1 MNRNKL
7 SSFVVSA
14 MIVIFLASMS
24 ACAKKTVPPTA
35 EEPEVARV
43 EEAVGAEADEEEE
56 AVVSE
61 IEEEGMGSA
70 ESLDTEVLDE
80 AEETSLEG
88 RTTPGL
94 FPVYFDFDKSVIK
107 SDQVDRMEKNAVFM
121 EENPGFKV
129 RVEGNCD
136 ERGTNEYNMALGQRR
151 AMSGKKYLVNLGIPE
166 TRLSTISYGEERPIN
181 FGHDELSW
189 SQNRRDDFVV
199 VE

>member
-14 MIVIFLASMS
+14 MIVLFFVSMS
-24 ACAKKTVPPTA
+24 ACAKKTVPPTV
-35 EEPEVARV
+35 EEPDVARV
-43 EEAVGAEADEEEE
+43 EEAVEPEAEEEPM
-56 AVVSE
+56 VSDV
-61 IEEEGMGSA
+61 EEEGLGSA
-70 ESLDTEVLDE
+70 EPLDTEVIAE

-121 EENPGFKV
+121 EENPGLKV
-129 RVEGNCD
+129 QVEGNCD

-151 AMSGKKYLVNLGIPE
+151 AISGKKYLVNLGISE